1 MEFRMLITLN
11 TLLGKILSV
20 GFVGCVIQLGFRTF
34 VLTLLEG
41 KEGVFDYLVCL
52 FVVWRSFF
60 LNAKL
65 CVAIQLSM

>member
-1 MEFRMLITLN
+1 MEFRMLIIHN

-20 GFVGCVIQLGFRTF
+20 GFVGCVTLWGFRTF

-41 KEGVFDYLVCL
+41 KKVFWLSCL

-60 LNAKL
+60 
-65 CVAIQLSM
+65 